1 MKLDILAIGVHPD
14 DVELSCSGTLLKHI
28 DLGYK
33 VGIVDL
39 TKGEL
44 GTRGSAEIRM
54 QEVDAATKI
63 MGIDVRE
70 NLGFADGFFT
80 DDKEHQLEL
89 IKIIR
94 KYQPS
99 IVFTNSKFDRH
110 PDHGRA
116 AQLTYNACFLA
127 GLSKIETTLA
137 GEQQTAHR
145 PKALYNYIQS
155 LHTEPD
161 FVVDISA
168 HFEKKLEAIRAFKS
182 QFHHAEANTN
192 EAETF
197 ISNPQFMDFVKARAV
212 HFGVPIGVQ
221 YAEGFTANR
230 TLGVNNLME
239 LV

>member
-44 GTRGSAEIRM
+44 GTRGSAEIRL
-54 QEVDAATKI
+54 QEVAAATKI
-63 MGIDVRE
+63 MGIHVRE
-70 NLGFADGFFT
+70 NLGFADGFFQ

-89 IKIIR
+89 VKIIR
-94 KYQPS
+94 KYQPT
-99 IVFTNSKFDRH
+99 IVITNSKFDRH

-116 AQLTYNACFLA
+116 AQLTYTACFLS

-155 LHTEPD
+155 LHAEPD
-161 FVVDISA
+161 FVVDISS
-168 HFEKKLEAIRAFKS
+168 HFEKKLEAISAYKS
-182 QFHHAEANTN
+182 QFHHAEANKH
-192 EAETF
+192 EAQTF
-197 ISNPQFMDFVKARAV
+197 ISSPQFMDFVKARAV

-230 TLGVNNLME
+230 TLGINNLMD
-239 LV
+239 LI